1 MVQLLEF
8 FLKQKL
14 ANKPLTIVGNGKQ
27 TRDFVHVKDVV
38 RAFYLAAI
46 SKFINKI
53 YNLGSGRTVTVNK
66 LAYYIGGKK
75 ILFQKDQVSLRVLVL
90 IYQK

>member
-1 MVQLLEF
+1 MLMDQEFVLLELMVQLLEF
-8 FLKQKL
+8 FKQKL

-66 LAYYIGGKK
+66 LADYIGGKNFYSRK
-75 ILFQKDQVSLRVLVL
+75 TR
-90 IYQK
+90 